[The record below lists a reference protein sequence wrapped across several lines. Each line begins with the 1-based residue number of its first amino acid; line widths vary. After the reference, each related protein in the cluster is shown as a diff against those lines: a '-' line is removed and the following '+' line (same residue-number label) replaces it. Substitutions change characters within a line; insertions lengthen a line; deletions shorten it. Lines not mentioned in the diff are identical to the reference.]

1 MTKLLRNLY
10 WETTIDN
17 LLEEERIKLNIKSKS
32 LLLRNI
38 LKQRYGLC
46 LKEDCSAISINNN
59 FCQKHC

>member
-46 LKEDCSAISINNN
+46 LK
-59 FCQKHC
+59 